1 MTEAMSENLK
11 NKIMGKISAIKL
23 SSNVYTVTQAAFNL
37 EPAKSTGYIYDS
49 DRMLPRI
56 KKYLKAKKH
65 FIFAA
70 EVFRT

>member
-11 NKIMGKISAIKL
+11 NKKRVKISAIKPF
-23 SSNVYTVTQAAFNL
+23 SDVYTVTQAAFNL
-37 EPAKSTGYIYDS
+37 EPAKSTGYLCNS
-49 DRMLPRI
+49 DRMLLRI

-65 FIFAA
+65 FILAA